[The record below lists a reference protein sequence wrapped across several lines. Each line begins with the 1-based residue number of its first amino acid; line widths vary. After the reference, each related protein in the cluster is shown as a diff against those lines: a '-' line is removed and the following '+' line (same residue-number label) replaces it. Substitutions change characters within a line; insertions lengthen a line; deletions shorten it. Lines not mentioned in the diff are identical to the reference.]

1 MRKSLQFALAAGSM
15 SILASAAVGQDAAA
29 RLSPLFQVQPQSAQ
43 EYVPYS
49 VRPSIFWR
57 APVFPPAWDAPP
69 VVPFAWEE
77 LSVPDRASR
86 SD

>member
-49 VRPSIFWR
+49 VQPSIIWR
-57 APVFPPAWDAPP
+57 MPVFPPAWDAPP
-69 VVPFAWEE
+69 VVPFVWEE
-77 LSVPDRASR
+77 PSVSDRASR
-86 SD
+86 PD